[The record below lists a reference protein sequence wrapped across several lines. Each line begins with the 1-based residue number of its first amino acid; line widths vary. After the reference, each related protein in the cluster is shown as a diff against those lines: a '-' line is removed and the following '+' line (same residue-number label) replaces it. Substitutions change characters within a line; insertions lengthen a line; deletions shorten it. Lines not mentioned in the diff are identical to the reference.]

1 MLQITAFRHP
11 ILHKLRNLDESLRI
25 VLHLSSTYPNAA
37 PYSKTSFAGPKISL
51 NAVHN
56 SEYYKQYSN
65 HNVAYGNKPCTFQ
78 VLYIHHGDNLN
89 VDNGDGAKH
98 ISKNVYP
105 IIYSGWLNT
114 ILNNLKLLVQNL
126 GRESW
131 SVMSC
136 KCAKLSK
143 GQGRRTHSPPVHFFK
158 WRKSKERFQEEP
170 SLFLIDVTRGV
181 RGGEL
186 KKKKNEILTRTRQCN
201 PSGFENWCQD

>member
-1 MLQITAFRHP
+1 MLTMAT
-11 ILHKLRNLDESLRI
+11 D
-25 VLHLSSTYPNAA
+25 
-37 PYSKTSFAGPKISL
+37 
-51 NAVHN
+51 
-56 SEYYKQYSN
+56 
-65 HNVAYGNKPCTFQ
+65 
-78 VLYIHHGDNLN
+78 
-89 VDNGDGAKH
+89 AKH
-98 ISKNVYP
+98 ISINLYP

-131 SVMSC
+131 SVLSC

-143 GQGRRTHSPPVHFFK
+143 GQGRRTRSPPVHFFK

-186 KKKKNEILTRTRQCN
+186 KKKKLKKKKKYSRGRGNAIRVGSRTGARIKWRVLEQE
-201 PSGFENWCQD
+201 SLLS